1 VLPRCISLQLDCI
14 SVQLRCIGV
23 HPRSSRGAVFG
34 QAQLAERQSIVENR
48 RRRVV
53 IGLTIGLLFVSV
65 LVLGIAIGSANI
77 GKGLRVSSLP
87 SPNRNSEAVE
97 PLRLLTQSSNDNPA
111 DTITTL
117 GVAHEVDKSRDNAI
131 VRASRIAGSS
141 VVSVSVIQTVARR
154 GGFFPPSGDDF
165 FNQFFGDVFPP
176 YVYRERIPSLGSGF
190 VISEN
195 GYVLTNE
202 HVVHNAD
209 QIKVTLPDGRQ
220 FDGKLVGS
228 DPNYDLAVLKIDA
241 KGLPAS
247 VLGNSDDI
255 VVGEWAIAIGN
266 PFGFLLNDPSPS
278 VTAGV
283 ISALKRDVKSTGFE
297 GGIYKDMIQT
307 DAAIN
312 PGNSGGPLVNGN
324 GEVIGVNTFIFTQS
338 GGSLGMG
345 FAIPINIARRVVQ
358 EIIKFGAVRSVWVG
372 ISVQDITPYVA
383 SHLGI
388 TDTRG
393 VIVARLEQG
402 SPADKAGIKA
412 GDMIRKVQG
421 QPIENANDA
430 QRRIFGAGVG
440 DVIVLTIE
448 RDHKQWDVRLKLEEV
463 PKKG

>member
-1 VLPRCISLQLDCI
+1 M
-14 SVQLRCIGV
+14 
-23 HPRSSRGAVFG
+23 
-34 QAQLAERQSIVENR
+34 ENR
-48 RRRVV
+48 RNRIV
-53 IGLTIGLLFVSV
+53 IGLTIGLLLVSV
-65 LVLGIAIGSANI
+65 FVLGIAIGTANI
-77 GKGLRVSSLP
+77 GKGPRVSLS
-87 SPNRNSEAVE
+87 SRNSEAAE
-97 PLRLLTQSSNDNPA
+97 PLRLVTQSSDDNPS
-111 DTITTL
+111 DTTALAI
-117 GVAHEVDKSRDNAI
+117 AHEVDESRDNAI
-131 VRASRIAGSS
+131 VRASRIAGPS

-154 GGFFPPSGDDF
+154 GGFLPPSGEDF

-202 HVVHNAD
+202 HVVHNGE

-220 FDGKLVGS
+220 FDGKLAGS
-228 DPNYDLAVLKIDA
+228 DPTYDLAVLKIDA

-283 ISALKRDVKSTGFE
+283 ISALKRDVKPTGFE
-297 GGIYKDMIQT
+297 GGIYKNMIQT

-312 PGNSGGPLVNGN
+312 PGNSGGPLVNGK

-345 FAIPINIARRVVQ
+345 FAIPINVAKRVVQ
-358 EIIKFGAVRSVWVG
+358 EIITFGAVRSVWVG

-388 TDTRG
+388 TETRG

-402 SPADKAGIKA
+402 SPADKAGVKA
-412 GDMIRKVQG
+412 GDIIRKVQG
-421 QPIENANDA
+421 QPIENSNDA

-440 DVIVLTIE
+440 DVVVLTIE
-448 RDHKQWDVRLKLEEV
+448 RDHKQWDVKLKLEEV
-463 PKKG
+463 PKKS